1 MTKCHKFEVSKWQ
14 CYETTII
21 TNSFGNPSQNRDGF
35 AR

>member
-14 CYETTII
+14 CYERTII
-21 TNSFGNPSQNRDGF
+21 KNIFGNPSKNCDGF